1 MKETEIK
8 NSGSVFEWKGI
19 PTPKEAIPLALQHV
33 VAMIVG
39 CVTPP
44 IMIANTCGLPNSEK
58 IILIQSSLVIAALA
72 TLLQLY
78 PLIKGKVGSGLPVIL
93 GTSFAYVPTLLAI
106 AKEFDLPTILG
117 AQVCG
122 GIAAIIFGV
131 FIKGLRKFFPA
142 LVTGTVVFT
151 IGLSLYPTA
160 VNMIAGGAGAQ
171 DFGSYKNWIVAIV
184 TLVIVILLTNFTTG
198 FFKLAAILCGM
209 VAGYILALCLGMV
222 DFSNI
227 GTAGWL
233 QVPIPLHFGLK
244 FEPTAIISMV
254 IMYIVNSVQAIGDL
268 SATTAGAMDREPTDV
283 ELSGGIVGNGV
294 ASLVGGLF
302 GALPTATFSQNVG
315 IVSVTK
321 VINRFVLTLTSIIIL
336 LAGLL
341 PKFSAILTTIPQ
353 CVIGGATISVFAS
366 ITMTGIKLVVS
377 AGLTARN
384 TAIVGLAVALGI
396 GITQVPASLAIF
408 PTWVGSIFGSSSV
421 VISTLVA
428 VLLNMLLPKDKDV

>member
-1 MKETEIK
+1 MQDTQIK
-8 NSGSVFEWKGI
+8 KQGSVFEWKGI
-19 PTPKEAIPLALQHV
+19 PPMQEAMPLALQHV

-44 IMIANTCGLPNSEK
+44 IMIANACGLDDREK

-72 TLLQLY
+72 TLLQLF
-78 PLIKGKVGSGLPVIL
+78 PIKRFAGSGLPVIL
-93 GTSFAYVPTLLAI
+93 GTSFAYVPTLMAI

-117 AQVCG
+117 AQICG
-122 GIAAIIFGV
+122 GLAAVIFGI
-131 FIKGLRKFFPA
+131 FIKRLRKFFPA

-160 VNMIAGGAGAQ
+160 VNMIAGGSGSAE
-171 DFGSYKNWIVAIV
+171 FGNPKNWAVALITLIV
-184 TLVIVILLTNFTTG
+184 VIVLTHFTTG
-198 FFKLAAILCGM
+198 FFKLAAILCGI
-209 VAGYILALCLGMV
+209 VVGYIIALCLNMV
-222 DFSNI
+222 DFSSI
-227 GTAGWL
+227 GSAGWV
-233 QVPIPLHFGLK
+233 QFPTPLHFGLK

-254 IMYIVNSVQAIGDL
+254 IMYIVNSVQAIGDF
-268 SATTAGAMDREPTDV
+268 SATTAGAMNREPTDV
-283 ELSGGIVGNGV
+283 ELSGGIVGNGI

-321 VINRFVLTLTSIIIL
+321 VINRVVLTITSSIIL
-336 LAGLL
+336 LAGLV
-341 PKFSAILTTIPQ
+341 PKFSALLTTIPQ

-366 ITMTGIKLVVS
+366 ITMTGIKLVAS

-396 GITQVPASLAIF
+396 GITQVPASLAMF
-408 PTWVGSIFGSSSV
+408 PSWVGSVFGSSSV

-428 VLLNMLLPKDKDV
+428 VALNLVIPKDKEA